1 MSGLIRCNH
10 CGHSVRPN
18 PRLREQRYCG
28 DKRCQRVRKTLWQR
42 QKMATD
48 ADYQA
53 NQRES
58 QRRWLMRNRGKIG
71 DVPDISTFLKDR
83 PASGALGVQPTGA
96 AGEKPRL
103 CRNHPSPAPP
113 LHPLSHGGRDL
124 ERAPPLPLKTSLPN
138 PPRN

>member
-58 QRRWLMRNRGKIG
+58 QRRWLMRNRDYWRRYRSRHPGACERNCLLQRFRNRKRRLLKGIAKMDALAQKILL
-71 DVPDISTFLKDR
+71 I
-83 PASGALGVQPTGA
+83 PAA
-96 AGEKPRL
+96 
-103 CRNHPSPAPP
+103 
-113 LHPLSHGGRDL
+113 
-124 ERAPPLPLKTSLPN
+124 
-138 PPRN
+138 